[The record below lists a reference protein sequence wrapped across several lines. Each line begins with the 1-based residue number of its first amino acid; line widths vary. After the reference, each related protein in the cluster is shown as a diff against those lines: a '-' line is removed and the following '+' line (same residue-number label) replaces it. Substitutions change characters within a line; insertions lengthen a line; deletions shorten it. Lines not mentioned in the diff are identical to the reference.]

1 VHCNPTTPAPR
12 PPPFSAHTFILNT
25 FRSCS
30 AQVGTYVVTGVYA
43 AAAVYYDNRCFADKL
58 AAGGGGGQTLL
69 SRTMDNALWHTLATV
84 TITPL
89 VVIPAVKVGAKRLLA
104 GRASLSASMREKVLP
119 ATIAILAIP
128 AVVSPVD
135 NATTF
140 AFNQVRATPEP
151 YHWSGYWGFLQEG
164 HHHPEKELS

>member
-1 VHCNPTTPAPR
+1 M
-12 PPPFSAHTFILNT
+12 
-25 FRSCS
+25 
-30 AQVGTYVVTGVYA
+30 
-43 AAAVYYDNRCFADKL
+43 AAVYYDNRCFADKL

-69 SRTMDNALWHTLATV
+69 SRTLDNAAWHTLATV

-104 GRASLSASMREKVLP
+104 GSASLSAAAREKVLP
-119 ATIAILAIP
+119 ATIAILSIP

-140 AFNQVRATPEP
+140 AFNKFRATPEP
-151 YHWSGYWGFLQEG
+151 YHWSGYWGFMQEG
-164 HHHPEKELS
+164 GHPEEKKLQ